1 MARILLVDDD
11 PVLLDVL
18 RDILA
23 TARYDVVSATG
34 AREALE
40 LYRRHRPEVVITDIF
55 LPDQSGLD
63 LIFEVTRTVGV
74 KVIAMSGGNRNGD
87 LDFLD
92 CAEKFGAWR
101 VLNKP
106 VRREQLLSTV
116 ADAFADRFHQPGA
129 ASSRVRSVSA

>member
-1 MARILLVDDD
+1 MVKILLVDDD

-18 RDILA
+18 REILVA
-23 TARYDVVSATG
+23 ARYDVVSASG

-40 LYRRHRPEVVITDIF
+40 LYRKHRPALVITDIF

-74 KVIAMSGGNRNGD
+74 KVIAMSGGSRHGN

-101 VLNKP
+101 VLDKP

-116 ADAFADRFHQPGA
+116 ADAFADRFHRPGA
-129 ASSRVRSVSA
+129 AYAQTRSISA